1 MPYNETYATDT
12 RLNTLK
18 KSIPVWITNL
28 QGTGNMELNQVVN
41 QLHHLNQQ
49 VTRPTDSTG
58 IQQEV
63 TNLYRQVQ
71 VIKTR
76 HKEPYQTRLSEVEA
90 GLAKLR
96 V

>member
-1 MPYNETYATDT
+1 MNETYASEV

-18 KSIPVWITNL
+18 KSIPTWITSL

-49 VTRPTDSTG
+49 VTRPSENG
-58 IQQEV
+58 GLQREV

-71 VIKTR
+71 TIKER
-76 HKEPYQTRLSEVEA
+76 HKEPYRTRLNEVEA
-90 GLAKLR
+90 ALAKLR

>member
-1 MPYNETYATDT
+1 MTFKETYITDT

-18 KSIPVWITNL
+18 KSIPVWITSL

-41 QLHHLNQQ
+41 ELHHLNQQ
-49 VTRPTDSTG
+49 VSRPSENG
-58 IQQEV
+58 SIQQQV

-71 VIKTR
+71 GIKAR
-76 HKEPYQTRLSEVEA
+76 HKEPYRTRLDEVEA
-90 GLAKLR
+90 ALAKLR

>member
-1 MPYNETYATDT
+1 MNETYSIET
-12 RLNTLK
+12 RLSTLK
-18 KSIPVWITNL
+18 KSIPVWITSL

-49 VTRPTDSTG
+49 VTRRAESSG

-63 TNLYRQVQ
+63 TNLYRQIQ
-71 VIKTR
+71 GIKSR
-76 HKEPYQTRLSEVEA
+76 HKEPYRARLDEVESA
-90 GLAKLR
+90 LAKLR

>member
-1 MPYNETYATDT
+1 MNETYATET
-12 RLNTLK
+12 RLSTLK
-18 KSIPVWITNL
+18 KSIPTWITSL

-49 VTRPTDSTG
+49 VYHPSEG
-58 IQQEV
+58 GLQQQV

-71 VIKTR
+71 SIKER
-76 HKEPYQTRLSEVEA
+76 HKEPYRTRLNEVEA
-90 GLAKLR
+90 ALAKLR